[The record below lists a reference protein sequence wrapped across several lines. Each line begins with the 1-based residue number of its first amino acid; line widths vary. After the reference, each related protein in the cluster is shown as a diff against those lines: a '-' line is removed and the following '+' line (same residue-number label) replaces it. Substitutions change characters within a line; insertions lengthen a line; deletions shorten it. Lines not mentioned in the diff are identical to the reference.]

1 MAEYMTIEVLKQ
13 YSPVDERKIGRL
25 LNEEINK
32 SQIKFVVL
40 DDDPTGIQ
48 TVHDISVFTDWSKAS
63 MRKGFIEENRLFYI
77 LTNSRSMTPKQTRQ
91 VHEEIARTVEEISR
105 ELNQKY
111 VLISRSDSTLR
122 GHYPL
127 ETNTLKQVMEKQGD
141 HPVDGEI
148 LCFFFKEGGRYT
160 IDNVHYVKDNE
171 MLVPAGET
179 EFSKDKTF
187 GYKSSDL
194 REYVEEKNEGVFK
207 GEDTICISLEML
219 RSCDYA
225 QIEQKLMTV
234 ENFNKVIVNAVDY
247 CDQIGRAHV

>member
-141 HPVDGEI
+141 RG
-148 LCFFFKEGGRYT
+148 
-160 IDNVHYVKDNE
+160 N
-171 MLVPAGET
+171 
-179 EFSKDKTF
+179 S
-187 GYKSSDL
+187 
-194 REYVEEKNEGVFK
+194 VF
-207 GEDTICISLEML
+207 L
-219 RSCDYA
+219 
-225 QIEQKLMTV
+225 
-234 ENFNKVIVNAVDY
+234 F
-247 CDQIGRAHV
+247 